1 MYAKLTIPERLKDL
15 RVMQK
20 HMTLEELAEQT
31 GLSKSALGKYETDDY
46 KDISPFAIVTL
57 AEFYGVSTDYL
68 LGFTET
74 KNHPNTTLSELHLS
88 DEATDILKSE
98 KLNNRLICEIL
109 CHENFRRLLVDS
121 EVFVDRIAEMHTE
134 EFTSI
139 MNVGRLK
146 VLEKSGDENALDART
161 LEIAEDV
168 DKHYIEGVLIQDLLS
183 ILNDIRERHLTD
195 NTTAD
200 APYTADEAQK
210 KIDEVMNF
218 KGSEQEKQLFLVC
231 NQLQIPYNTLKP
243 EEKAAL
249 LSAILKSKILG
260 KLGKHGRG
268 KRKYKK

>member
-1 MYAKLTIPERLKDL
+1 MLHIPHPSARVGSHSFRCSAFSPQSLKTLRGPLNLFYDFFVLTFSGDVIMYAKLTIPERLKDL

-20 HMTLEELAEQT
+20 HLTLEELAEQT

-68 LGFTET
+68 LGLTET
-74 KNHPNTTLSELHLS
+74 KNHPNTTLDELHLS
-88 DEATDILKSE
+88 DTAIDVLKNG

-139 MNVGRLK
+139 MHVGRLN
-146 VLEKSGDENALDART
+146 VLKKNGDVNGLDART
-161 LEIAEDV
+161 LEIAEEV
-168 DKHYIEGVLIQDLLS
+168 DKHYIEGVLIQDFLS
-183 ILNDIRERHLTD
+183 IFNDIREKHFTD
-195 NTTAD
+195 STTAD

-210 KIDEVMNF
+210 RLMR
-218 KGSEQEKQLFLVC
+218 L
-231 NQLQIPYNTLKP
+231 
-243 EEKAAL
+243 
-249 LSAILKSKILG
+249 
-260 KLGKHGRG
+260 
-268 KRKYKK
+268 